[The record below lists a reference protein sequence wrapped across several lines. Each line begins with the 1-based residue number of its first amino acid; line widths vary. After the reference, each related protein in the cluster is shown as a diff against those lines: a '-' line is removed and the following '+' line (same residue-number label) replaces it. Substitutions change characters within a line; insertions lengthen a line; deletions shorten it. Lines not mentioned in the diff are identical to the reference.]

1 MAVWILIGLISF
13 LIFLT
18 LVALLLATVLRR
30 IGRDV
35 TELLEL
41 EPWATTS
48 SIGNNGF
55 VGARPRKRVEQR
67 RRVQEP
73 SWRSSPVR
81 PDRSHRN
88 A

>member
-1 MAVWILIGLISF
+1 MAVWILIGLIGF

-18 LVALLLATVLRR
+18 FVALLLATALRR
-30 IGRDV
+30 IGQDV

-41 EPWATTS
+41 EPWATTP
-48 SIGNNGF
+48 IERNGF
-55 VGARPRKRVEQR
+55 VGDRPRKQVEQR

-81 PDRSHRN
+81 PDRSQRN